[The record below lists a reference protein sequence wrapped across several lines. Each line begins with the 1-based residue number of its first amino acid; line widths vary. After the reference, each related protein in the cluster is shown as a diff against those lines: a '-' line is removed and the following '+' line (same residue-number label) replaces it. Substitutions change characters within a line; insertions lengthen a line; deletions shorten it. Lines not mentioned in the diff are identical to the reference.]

1 MYRPLPKCLTIA
13 KSSIDGLGLFAVEEI
28 PAKTRLGHTH
38 YDSVDHDRVRSP
50 LGGFINHSEEPNCR
64 LFVDLDWDD
73 YLVYKVITITKVK
86 KGKELLLEYGS

>member
-1 MYRPLPKCLTIA
+1 MI
-13 KSSIDGLGLFAVEEI
+13 S
-28 PAKTRLGHTH
+28 
-38 YDSVDHDRVRSP
+38 
-50 LGGFINHSEEPNCR
+50 FINHSEEPNCR